1 MSHPKNAFTN
11 PFSSGDALINQ
22 WQLALWEKCL
32 FLWAIFIVVDVGMK
46 WSIAI
51 KKSLVFFFVLF
62 SSSFVVNDD
71 VVSTTTKIF
80 FLLRVRSRSEM
91 RWDERRRWDSGDR
104 EEYNEESQRR
114 QASERMWKCK
124 KNKFLMRRRWQR
136 EMLLYNYHN
145 EVL

>member
-1 MSHPKNAFTN
+1 MAT
-11 PFSSGDALINQ
+11 GALGKI
-22 WQLALWEKCL
+22 CL

-51 KKSLVFFFVLF
+51 KKSLVFFFVEF
-62 SSSFVVNDD
+62 SLSFVVNDD
-71 VVSTTTKIF
+71 VVSTTTKTVF
-80 FLLRVRSRSEM
+80 FFFFIIIESKVRSRSEM
-91 RWDERRRWDSGDR
+91 RRDERRRWDSRDR
-104 EEYNEESQRR
+104 EEYNKYNEESQRR